1 MVRSIGADQ
10 VIDYTREDFAT
21 GGRRYDLILDIG
33 DRSLS
38 DCRRALTPKETLV
51 VIGGS
56 AGRWIDGLGRSYKA
70 RCLPPLVRQRLRPF
84 LIRKSM
90 VRGQAVAPG
99 AAQRSRVQA
108 GRWVPARRRVPG

>member
-84 LIRKSM
+84 LSLRFN
-90 VRGQAVAPG
+90 P
-99 AAQRSRVQA
+99 
-108 GRWVPARRRVPG
+108 